1 MDSSYSVR
9 PWYGNKEILTA
20 VNRCMDV
27 IEQADLSAEQ
37 AENIPDYLAE
47 AIERSN
53 QVALSNAKFQAAH
66 FRVEIKDGSYEV
78 TLD

>member
-1 MDSSYSVR
+1 
-9 PWYGNKEILTA
+9 
-20 VNRCMDV
+20 MDV
-27 IEQADLSAEQ
+27 IEKDDLYAEKE
-37 AENIPDYLAE
+37 ENITDYLAE